1 MSITKKCV
9 MHASE
14 ESYELYSGSTRLLF
28 SDPFSNYETR
38 TDEYCL
44 ESSQN
49 SLYTLTLKDSYGD
62 SWTAGSWIS
71 VAGPYGNVVLKTMM
85 IENREESFT
94 LSFDYPIPMNGEWKL
109 YSSAMTVAEGWNTA
123 SFSDNWEM
131 LIQRLAR
138 STSARPS
145 RALTTWRPTRCAS
158 TTATASSPT

>member
-1 MSITKKCV
+1 MIAKSEDCSPGTIRVSITKKCV

-62 SWTAGSWIS
+62 SWTADSWVS
-71 VAGPYGNVVLKTMM
+71 VTDP
-85 IENREESFT
+85 
-94 LSFDYPIPMNGEWKL
+94 
-109 YSSAMTVAEGWNTA
+109 
-123 SFSDNWEM
+123 
-131 LIQRLAR
+131 
-138 STSARPS
+138 
-145 RALTTWRPTRCAS
+145 
-158 TTATASSPT
+158 